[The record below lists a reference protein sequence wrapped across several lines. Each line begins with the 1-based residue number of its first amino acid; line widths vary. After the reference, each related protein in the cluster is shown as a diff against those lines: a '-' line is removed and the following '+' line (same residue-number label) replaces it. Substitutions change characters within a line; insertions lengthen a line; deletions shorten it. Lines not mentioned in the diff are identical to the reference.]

1 MQTLRTGRRVRR
13 AALLFVAVLTLGCAM
28 LSLLLARTYRATDYP
43 GATRVADQNLTIYSP
58 NFVLRRTTVYRT
70 DDPFPQVYNWYS
82 NQFVLGPENY
92 AQSNCISMSNA
103 ANRGWLLE
111 EQMSVMVCNTPT
123 GRMMFVMRAFLVRY
137 SS

>member
-1 MQTLRTGRRVRR
+1 MQTIRPGRRARR
-13 AALLFVAVLTLGCAM
+13 VALLFLAFLTAGCAVLAV
-28 LSLLLARTYRATDYP
+28 LLAQTWRATDYP
-43 GATRVADQNLTIYSP
+43 GATRVSDQNLAIYTP

-82 NQFVLGPENY
+82 NQFILGPENY
-92 AQSNCISMSNA
+92 AQGTCISMSNA
-103 ANRGWLLE
+103 ADRGWLLE
-111 EQMSVMVCNTPT
+111 EQMSVMVCNTPN